1 MDPLTITASSGLRSR
16 MESLDML
23 ANNLANAATSGYKK
37 DSESYGLY
45 MSSTALA
52 DGADADPVTAM
63 LPVIERNWT
72 DFTQGVLQETG
83 NPLDLALSG
92 DGFFAVQG
100 KEGTLYTRNGHL
112 QLNSAGSL
120 VTAEGYPVLM
130 NDGATL
136 QADPLRPLQISA
148 SGVIS
153 QGAQE
158 VGQLSLV
165 RFDGMQALSKA
176 GGAYYRTQQQPLE
189 ATGTEVLQGKLEG
202 SNVSTPESAVRLIN
216 VMRQFEMLTKI
227 VQIDAEMN
235 RKATDEVARP
245 VS

>member
-1 MDPLTITASSGLRSR
+1 
-16 MESLDML
+16 ML

-45 MSSTALA
+45 ISAAALA
-52 DGADADPVTAM
+52 DGADSDPVTAN

-72 DFTQGVLQETG
+72 DFTQGTLQETG

-100 KEGTLYTRNGHL
+100 TQGPLYTRNGHF
-112 QLNSAGSL
+112 Q
-120 VTAEGYPVLM
+120 VTAKGTLATVEGYPVLLS
-130 NDGATL
+130 DGTAL
-136 QADPLRPLQISA
+136 QADPLRPLRISSA
-148 SGVIS
+148 GLIT
-153 QGAQE
+153 QNGQE
-158 VGQLSLV
+158 LGQLSLV
-165 RFDGMQALSKA
+165 RFNALDTLTKA
-176 GGAYYRTQQQPLE
+176 GGAYYRTQQSPAV

-202 SNVSTPESAVRLIN
+202 SNVNAPESAVRLIN
-216 VMRQFEMLTKI
+216 VMRQFEMLTKV
-227 VQIDAEMN
+227 VQINAEMN